1 MGPTGAIGNARRPER
16 STHFAGGCGF
26 AEDPDRDARE
36 ATPVWLEECGAPVRL
51 SPYADEPVA
60 LRFSLW
66 SFRGRKAL
74 VHDGRRLLLTGSA
87 RSAIR
92 RVHID
97 NELSHGMRFGYLVPS
112 GRKGSQYQAALAD
125 AIALGSD
132 RSREAHWMERPSRD
146 AVFAMHALQ
155 ALDGAAA
162 RASQRAI
169 AAALFG
175 SGATQKG
182 WTPDGDLRAKVRYL
196 LKRARALRDGG
207 YRALL
212 QTSANTDRADTRS

>member
-1 MGPTGAIGNARRPER
+1 MRPTGAIGNARERER
-16 STHFAGGCGF
+16 STHPVGGCDF

-36 ATPVWLEECGAPVRL
+36 ATPVWLAESGASVRL

-66 SFRGRKAL
+66 SFAGRKAL

-92 RVHID
+92 QVRID
-97 NELSHGMRFGYLVPS
+97 NELSHGMRYGYLVPS

-125 AIALGSD
+125 AIALGSGHGG
-132 RSREAHWMERPSRD
+132 EAHWMQRPSRD

-169 AAALFG
+169 ACALFG

-182 WTPDGDLRAKVRYL
+182 WTPDGELRAKVRYL

-212 QTSANTDRADTRS
+212 QSSTDRTEARN